1 MLRVARG
8 AKKLVA
14 LSRRYVQCSTET
26 VVVARLGSAVGEQR
40 RSSRGRRRAAKGVEY
55 SRHLCGLVLLETF
68 EHHVGIR
75 AARDVDVDEALGFI
89 QLAGAGVFRLN
100 PQRNGGRLLCL
111 GEVAGVAKEAS
122 SSA

>member
-1 MLRVARG
+1 MRVARG

-14 LSRRYVQCSTET
+14 FSRRYVQRSTET

-40 RSSRGRRRAAKGVEY
+40 RSSRCRRRAAKGVEY
-55 SRHLCGLVLLETF
+55 SRRLWRLAVLEAL

-89 QLAGAGVFRLN
+89 QLAGAGVLRLN
-100 PQRNGGRLLCL
+100 PQRNGRGFLCL
-111 GEVAGVAKEAS
+111 GEVAGIAQEAPP
-122 SSA
+122 SA